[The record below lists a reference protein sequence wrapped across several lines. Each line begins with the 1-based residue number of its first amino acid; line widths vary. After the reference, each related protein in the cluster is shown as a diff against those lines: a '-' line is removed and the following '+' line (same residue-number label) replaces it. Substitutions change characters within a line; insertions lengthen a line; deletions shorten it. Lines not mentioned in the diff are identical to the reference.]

1 MVRTSAS
8 AAGASAC
15 AWGGSLREGRR
26 RALIIGLLLLAV
38 TATTV
43 ATEEQ
48 RPAQPP
54 AAAPQQQQLPVSLE
68 QALYLIRSSLLALND
83 ANRTGN
89 YTVLRDL
96 AAPDFQARN
105 TAADLAQV
113 FVDLRRRNFDLF
125 SVALAAPQLTAA
137 PALDG
142 SGMLRLTGFFPTRPQ
157 QINFDLLFQNVG
169 GQWRLFGISVA
180 TPQVNAQPAEA
191 PKAAPPPSA
200 APKSTPPAKKK

>member
-1 MVRTSAS
+1 MH
-8 AAGASAC
+8 
-15 AWGGSLREGRR
+15 L
-26 RALIIGLLLLAV
+26 RALIIASALVAV
-38 TATTV
+38 TATSV

-48 RPAQPP
+48 RPAQP

-68 QALYLIRSSLLALND
+68 QALYLIRSTLLTLND

-96 AAPDFQARN
+96 AAPDFQAAN
-105 TAADLAQV
+105 TAADLAQN
-113 FVDLRRRNFDLF
+113 FTDLRRRKFDLF
-125 SVALAAPQLTAA
+125 TVALAAPQLTAA

-157 QINFDLLFQNVG
+157 QINFDLLFQNTA

-180 TPQVNAQPAEA
+180 TPQVAAQPQPEPPKPA
-191 PKAAPPPSA
+191 PPAAPPKNGP
-200 APKSTPPAKKK
+200 APKKK